1 MSNLFR
7 YRLIFAL
14 TAFIMIVLS
23 SAGLAQDFVISDGD
37 LLKITVYDNPDL
49 TTRTLVSSKGIITF
63 PLTGDVKVA
72 GLRIHDAEKRIAKLL
87 SKGYINDPQVTILI
101 TETKNVVYVTGEVQK
116 PGKYEAGPNMTVIK
130 AIAEA
135 GGLTDK
141 AAPGRTKIT
150 RETGGKEST
159 FSAQMNDSIQP
170 GDVINVPESFF

>member
-1 MSNLFR
+1 MSTTFR
-7 YRLIFAL
+7 RRLTSAL
-14 TAFIMIVLS
+14 TALIIAAIPL
-23 SAGLAQDFVISDGD
+23 AGLAQDFVISDGD

-49 TTRTLVSSKGIITF
+49 TTRTLVSSNGIITF
-63 PLTGDVKVA
+63 PLVGDVKVA
-72 GLRIHDAEKRIAKLL
+72 GLHIREAEKRIAKLL

-141 AAPGRTKIT
+141 ASPGRTKIT
-150 RETGGKEST
+150 REAGKKEST
-159 FSAQMNDSIQP
+159 FGARMNDRVRP
-170 GDVINVPESFF
+170 GDVISVPESFF